1 MKNILYTIILSFLF
15 SSAASA
21 EIYKWVDDEGKVHY
35 GEKLP
40 NNATGKAVETIK
52 TKDSVSADS
61 QAGFDAYNKGDY
73 ATSLKI
79 YIAAAEQGDIMAQF
93 TLAQIYTNP
102 RRYKKHGVTID
113 YKEAAKWYRLAA
125 EQGEDIAQFNLGRM
139 YKKGQGVTRNL
150 VIAHMWFNTAT
161 FNNFEVWTPSMSL
174 VKYKNLSEEDFMK
187 NWRKMKKKE
196 VERLESEMTS
206 EQIAEAKELAREC
219 IKKNYKNCV
228 SSSLNIEKA
237 PNKTTDK
244 TVETIKTKDSVSAD
258 FQAIVD
264 AYEAGDYETVYRE
277 IKLFAEQGDARAQ
290 RILGLMYKNGQGV
303 AQDYKEAVKW
313 YRLAAEQGFADAQ
326 YNLGVMYYEGKGV
339 TQDFKEA
346 VKWYR
351 LAAEQG
357 FADAQ
362 YNLGVMY
369 YEGKGVTQDK
379 REAIKWWKSAAEQG
393 NVEAQHNLRLAAEQG
408 LTEAQFNL
416 GLMYKT
422 GRGVTK
428 DYKEAVK
435 WYRLAAEQG
444 DIMAQVYLGGMYK
457 NGQGVAQ
464 DYKETVKWYRLA
476 AEQGEDIAQFYLGT
490 MYRDG
495 KGVTKNLVIAHMWF
509 NTAAFTNVKALTANN
524 KKLSEEALMH
534 VLEKWRKNM
543 KGKTKRLERKMTA
556 VEIAKAQE
564 VARECV
570 EKNYKD
576 CVNSSLDIVVETI
589 KTKDSVSADFQA
601 GLDAYEAGDYETAL
615 KIYRAA
621 AKQGDVEAQSNL
633 GRMYKLGKGVTQ
645 DYKEA
650 MKWYRLAAEQ
660 GNVGAQSNLGWM
672 YLKGQGV
679 TKNLVIAHMWF
690 NTSIEAW
697 TAYVVK
703 NNNLSGEALMH
714 DFEEMRRKK
723 KIIVEIPESKMTS
736 EQITKAQELARECIK
751 KNYQDCG

>member
-303 AQDYKEAVKW
+303 AQDY
-313 YRLAAEQGFADAQ
+313 
-326 YNLGVMYYEGKGV
+326 
-339 TQDFKEA
+339 KEA

>member
-258 FQAIVD
+258 FQA
-264 AYEAGDYETVYRE
+264 
-277 IKLFAEQGDARAQ
+277 
-290 RILGLMYKNGQGV
+290 
-303 AQDYKEAVKW
+303 
-313 YRLAAEQGFADAQ
+313 
-326 YNLGVMYYEGKGV
+326 
-339 TQDFKEA
+339 
-346 VKWYR
+346 
-351 LAAEQG
+351 
-357 FADAQ
+357 
-362 YNLGVMY
+362 
-369 YEGKGVTQDK
+369 
-379 REAIKWWKSAAEQG
+379 
-393 NVEAQHNLRLAAEQG
+393 
-408 LTEAQFNL
+408 
-416 GLMYKT
+416 
-422 GRGVTK
+422 
-428 DYKEAVK
+428 
-435 WYRLAAEQG
+435 
-444 DIMAQVYLGGMYK
+444 
-457 NGQGVAQ
+457 
-464 DYKETVKWYRLA
+464 
-476 AEQGEDIAQFYLGT
+476 
-490 MYRDG
+490 
-495 KGVTKNLVIAHMWF
+495 
-509 NTAAFTNVKALTANN
+509 
-524 KKLSEEALMH
+524 
-534 VLEKWRKNM
+534 
-543 KGKTKRLERKMTA
+543 
-556 VEIAKAQE
+556 
-564 VARECV
+564 
-570 EKNYKD
+570 
-576 CVNSSLDIVVETI
+576 
-589 KTKDSVSADFQA
+589 
-601 GLDAYEAGDYETAL
+601 GLDAYEAGDYETAS

-621 AKQGDVEAQSNL
+621 AEQGHAKAQNNLGRMYELNKVAQDFKEAAKWYHLAAIQGDVEAQSHL
-633 GRMYKLGKGVTQ
+633 GYMYIYGK
-645 DYKEA
+645 
-650 MKWYRLAAEQ
+650 
-660 GNVGAQSNLGWM
+660 
-672 YLKGQGV
+672 GV
-679 TKNLVIAHMWF
+679 TKNLIIAYMWL
-690 NTSIEAW
+690 SIA
-697 TAYVVK
+697 A
-703 NNNLSGEALMH
+703 NDGN
-714 DFEEMRRKK
+714 KK
-723 KIIVEIPESKMTS
+723 GRQYKYFVENKMTV
-736 EQITKAQELARECIK
+736 EQIAKAEQLARECIE
-751 KNYQDCG
+751 KNYKGCG